1 MTSQC
6 LSIKCTIW
14 GLSDLPE
21 TKNEPLKQ
29 RKSDDNDNGG
39 DKGGNK
45 RATSEDGHLPV
56 HFSCK
61 RWNRVIIKV
70 NIADYKYIRGT

>member
-1 MTSQC
+1 MHNLGSPLDQ
-6 LSIKCTIW
+6 
-14 GLSDLPE
+14 PE
-21 TKNEPLKQ
+21 KVCLKQ
-29 RKSDDNDNGG
+29 RKIDDNDNGG

-45 RATSEDGHLPV
+45 RATSEDSIGHLPV

-70 NIADYKYIRGT
+70 NIADYKYIPET

>member
-1 MTSQC
+1 MP
-6 LSIKCTIW
+6 
-14 GLSDLPE
+14 GYE
-21 TKNEPLKQ
+21 TLDNFVSPKHGVLRKNTALKQ

-56 HFSCK
+56 HFCCK

-70 NIADYKYIRGT
+70 NIADYKYIPGT